1 LKAEL
6 EAKERM
12 LDAEYLSQLQI
23 QDQIQKSD
31 INLKSLDHR
40 KLEIQSILEQH
51 RAHSAQMSKL
61 TEEINVW
68 RKNMHSHLVS
78 FQARLVDVKRK
89 FELAWKDWEPKH
101 IINWMCSLE
110 TKFEKYRLTLQTT
123 LPNHLTKGVDLQYI
137 NVTHLHQIGV
147 QVLRDRVTIHKEI
160 QRLIHLDLEGE
171 TQRPNG
177 TSDEKRWR
185 TWTPGETI
193 DWICSLDST
202 FDAKYRRILAGT
214 IPEQIIRGEDL
225 RYLDVDLLIGLGVQQ
240 LTDRGKI
247 MQNVQRLMKLRRQK
261 TGATTF
267 E

>member
-1 LKAEL
+1 
-6 EAKERM
+6 
-12 LDAEYLSQLQI
+12 
-23 QDQIQKSD
+23 
-31 INLKSLDHR
+31 
-40 KLEIQSILEQH
+40 
-51 RAHSAQMSKL
+51 
-61 TEEINVW
+61 
-68 RKNMHSHLVS
+68 MHSHLIS

-123 LPNHLTKGVDLQYI
+123 LPNHLSKGVDLQYI

-147 QVLRDRVTIHKEI
+147 QALRDRVTIHKEI

-177 TSDEKRWR
+177 TTDEKRWR

-214 IPEQIIRGEDL
+214 IPEQIIRGDDL

-261 TGATTF
+261 NGATTF